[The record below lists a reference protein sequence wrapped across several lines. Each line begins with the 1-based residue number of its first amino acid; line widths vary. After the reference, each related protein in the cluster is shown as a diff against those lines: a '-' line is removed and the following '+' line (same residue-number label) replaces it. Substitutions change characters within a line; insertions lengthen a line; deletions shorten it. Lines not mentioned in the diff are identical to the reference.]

1 MKYLSRIT
9 SLLIF
14 LATGPQAVLAAN
26 TTSNLLFPKTLKCES
41 IQFLQG
47 SEAYKDPATYFPAF
61 LTEIT
66 PESAKIRSAHF
77 PPKMLGQVRSGHGMV
92 RFDFSD
98 GDQYSFFDFSQTD
111 LQGLAQGTL
120 SEIEGTYE
128 DGNDSNHGFN
138 LRALFRIRCAQ

>member
-1 MKYLSRIT
+1 MKYLSRVAG
-9 SLLIF
+9 LLIF
-14 LATGPQAVLAAN
+14 LAAGPQEVLAAS
-26 TTSNLLFPKTLKCES
+26 TTSSLVFPKTLKCES

-47 SEAYKDPATYFPAF
+47 SEAFKNPTTYFPVL

-77 PPKMLGQVRSGHGMV
+77 PPRILGQVRSGHGMV

-98 GDQYSFFDFSQTD
+98 GDQYSFFDFAQKD
-111 LQGLAQGTL
+111 LLDLAQGAL

-128 DGNDSNHGFN
+128 DGYDWTHGFN
-138 LRALFRIRCAQ
+138 LRALFRINCTQ